1 MKSQLFSTARKDSS
15 GIYEVRQQKSPT
27 HNYIGVQNIPENV
40 GSSYDMINNLQ
51 INTQSG
57 GDVGY
62 MNSSQKIP
70 SIKRGID
77 ESNQY
82 DLSPQSPNDLTS
94 DTRRRGYAQELQR
107 SAD

>member
-51 INTQSG
+51 INT
-57 GDVGY
+57 
-62 MNSSQKIP
+62 
-70 SIKRGID
+70 
-77 ESNQY
+77 
-82 DLSPQSPNDLTS
+82 
-94 DTRRRGYAQELQR
+94 
-107 SAD
+107 